1 MTEATV
7 AGDNAALTGSAYAA
21 FFRGDFPQPS
31 RSSPRTSSG
40 TFPGADRW
48 RVTTADMPK

>member
-7 AGDNAALTGSAYAA
+7 AGDNAALIGSAYAA
-21 FFRGDFPQPS
+21 FSRGDIPAAFG
-31 RSSPRTSSG
+31 SSPRTSSG